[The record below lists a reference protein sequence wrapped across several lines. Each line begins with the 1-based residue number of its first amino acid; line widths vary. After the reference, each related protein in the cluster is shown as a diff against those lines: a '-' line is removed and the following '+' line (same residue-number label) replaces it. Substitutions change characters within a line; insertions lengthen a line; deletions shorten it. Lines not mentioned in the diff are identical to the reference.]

1 MYSIWSWDILFDQ
14 CQGQLPAINTVLT
27 LHRRVLAGFF
37 HWRSPMILAKLPRNE
52 KQPN

>member
-1 MYSIWSWDILFDQ
+1 MYSIWSWGIRFDQ
-14 CQGQLPAINTVLT
+14 CYGQLPAINTDLI

-37 HWRSPMILAKLPRNE
+37 DWRSPMILAKLPGNE